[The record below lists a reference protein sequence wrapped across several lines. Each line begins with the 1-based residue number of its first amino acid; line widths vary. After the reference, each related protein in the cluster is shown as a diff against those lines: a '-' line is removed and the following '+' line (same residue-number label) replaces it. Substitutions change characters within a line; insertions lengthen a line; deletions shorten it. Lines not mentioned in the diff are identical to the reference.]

1 MKFGFLICGPS
12 GTGKSSHV
20 TEMLKNANI
29 TQKFLLIDPDKLEG
43 IHSEQS
49 KKALE
54 LVYEQIEKNKN
65 FVYIAT
71 CGGMKII
78 QTILKKMKEKKM
90 RSIVAI
96 PYIKLSTALER
107 VKKRTEQIVSE
118 EVIKDL
124 HSFFNTKAERYMKL
138 NNLDE
143 IYLYNNETDFNLLY
157 SKIKDKITCTSGE
170 FFFDISKYC

>member
-43 IHSEQS
+43 EHSEQS

-78 QTILKKMKEKKM
+78 NTILKKMKEKKM
-90 RSIVAI
+90 KSIVAI
-96 PYIKLSTALER
+96 PYVKLSTALER
-107 VKKRTEQIVSE
+107 LKKRRDQPVPE
-118 EVIKDL
+118 EVVKDL
-124 HSFFNTKAERYMKL
+124 HEFFTTKAERYM
-138 NNLDE
+138 NLELDQV
-143 IYLYNNETDFNLLY
+143 YLYNNETDFNLIY
-157 SKIKDKITCTSGE
+157 SKTKDKIKCTRGE

>member
-78 QTILKKMKEKKM
+78 QTILKKMKEKK
-90 RSIVAI
+90 
-96 PYIKLSTALER
+96 
-107 VKKRTEQIVSE
+107 
-118 EVIKDL
+118 
-124 HSFFNTKAERYMKL
+124 N
-138 NNLDE
+138 E
-143 IYLYNNETDFNLLY
+143 IYSCNSLYKIIY
-157 SKIKDKITCTSGE
+157 ST
-170 FFFDISKYC
+170 